1 MTNPIAK
8 LLLALLTLAMM
19 TGAAQPQQP
28 TYYASSGKVVGWS
41 STDSVG
47 MTHRAVSASAT
58 MIATITMKADA
69 SG

>member
-47 MTHRAVSASAT
+47 THPAVSASAT